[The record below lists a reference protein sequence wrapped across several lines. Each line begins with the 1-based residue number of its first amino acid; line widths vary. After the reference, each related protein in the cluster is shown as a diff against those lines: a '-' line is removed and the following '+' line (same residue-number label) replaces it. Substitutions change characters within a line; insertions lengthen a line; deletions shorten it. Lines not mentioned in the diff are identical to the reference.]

1 MITKQEDFIRKL
13 IREEFNKLDVEPNI
27 SRSSGFGLNLV
38 YLSISKSYASAYA
51 NGQTSAAHAYK
62 HPIKNGVL
70 FYVCLD
76 NVKKHFGGDI
86 WISGYKDEIIDDLK
100 RYKNGWNNQEQ
111 SSEENLERLTK
122 DFLNGCGFDE
132 EPRLKAVDI
141 LLTYIKTNDLS
152 LISPLEWSSIQ
163 EQYGG
168 YSEIC
173 LKNIPIENII
183 KVEIYENGEII
194 KTINGKYNN
203 ECETIFYHGSP
214 LSFWKHLL

>member
-1 MITKQEDFIRKL
+1 MITKHEDFICRL
-13 IREEFNKLDVEPNI
+13 IREELDKLKIEPNI
-27 SRSSGFGLNLV
+27 SRSSGFGLDLV

-51 NGQTSAAHAYK
+51 NGQTSAAHEYRQ
-62 HPIKNGVL
+62 PIKNGVL
-70 FYVCLD
+70 FYICLD
-76 NVKKHFGGDI
+76 NVDKHFGGDI

-100 RYKNGWNNQEQ
+100 QYKSEWNEEDY
-111 SSEENLERLTK
+111 SEHQLTNLTI
-122 DFLNGCGFDE
+122 DFLNGCGFSE
-132 EPRLKAVDI
+132 EPNLKEVDT
-141 LLTYIKTNDLS
+141 LLIYIEKDDLS
-152 LISPLEWSSIQ
+152 LISPLEWSAIQ

-173 LKNIPIENII
+173 LKNVPIENII

-214 LSFWKHLL
+214 LNFWQHLL

>member
-13 IREEFNKLDVEPNI
+13 IREEFGKLKIKPNI
-27 SRSSGFGLNLV
+27 SRSTGFGLNLV

-51 NGQTSAAHAYK
+51 NGQTSAAHAYR

-76 NVKKHFGGDI
+76 NVNKHFGGDI

-100 RYKNGWNNQEQ
+100 QYKREWNEEDY
-111 SSEENLERLTK
+111 SEHELTNLTK
-122 DFLNGCGFDE
+122 EFLNGCGFSE
-132 EPRLKAVDI
+132 EPNLKEVDV
-141 LLTYIKTNDLS
+141 LLTYIKKDDLS
-152 LISPLEWSSIQ
+152 LLSPLEWSSIQ

-173 LKNIPIENII
+173 LKNIPVENIV
-183 KVEIYENGEII
+183 KVEIYKDGEIT

-203 ECETIFYHGSP
+203 ECETTFYHGSP
-214 LSFWKHLL
+214 LSFWTHLL